1 MKAYQSNYRPLTEV
15 EPGGG
20 GIVSFMSFNRLA
32 GQLNQESIDS
42 KVVDYI
48 VIEPTGI
55 NIYWKQDE

>member
-1 MKAYQSNYRPLTEV
+1 MRAYQSKYRPLTEV
-15 EPGGG
+15 EPVGGG
-20 GIVSFMSFNRLA
+20 LVSFMSFNRLA